1 MSHHGVREEED
12 GVQNS
17 QEQSGLLFILKQ
29 VTLLPPL
36 GAITVTREAEPS
48 A

>member
-1 MSHHGVREEED
+1 MSHHGVGEEED

-17 QEQSGLLFILKQ
+17 QEQSGLLVILKQ

-36 GAITVTREAEPS
+36 GAITDTCEAEPS
-48 A
+48 V